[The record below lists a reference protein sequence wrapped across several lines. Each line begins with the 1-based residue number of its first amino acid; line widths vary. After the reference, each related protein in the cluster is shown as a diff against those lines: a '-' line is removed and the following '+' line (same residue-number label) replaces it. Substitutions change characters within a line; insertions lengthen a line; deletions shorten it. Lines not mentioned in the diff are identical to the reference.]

1 MPVLQLSEKT
11 GNGPFIGETEF
22 VLPENEAE
30 QVKMYIHLA
39 SVSFVNDA
47 LQVSSLHVAVHP
59 TSAVYDDIL

>member
-22 VLPENEAE
+22 VLPENESE

-39 SVSFVNDA
+39 SVAFVNEA
-47 LQVSSLHVAVHP
+47 LQVRILEQIRMDSAVH
-59 TSAVYDDIL
+59 VCCL